1 MTSVDEGREFAE
13 PDDASLLRGVGPKK
27 PLEGVREHIE
37 KAVVQL
43 TKVFSPAGIDLE
55 GWADL
60 LASDPISMEITL
72 DGDVV
77 TVRFKDRK
85 PQIHVLAG
93 FIKSNV
99 LGIRAGKD
107 EIVVELAGMPDVT
120 FKVGS

>member
-1 MTSVDEGREFAE
+1 MTTVDEGREFAE
-13 PDDASLLRGVGPKK
+13 PDETSLLRGVGPKT

-37 KAVVQL
+37 EAVVQL
-43 TKVFSPAGIDLE
+43 TKVFSPTGIDLE

-77 TVRFKDRK
+77 VVRFKDRK
-85 PQIHVLAG
+85 PQVHALAG

-99 LGIRAGKD
+99 HGIRAGKD